1 MSDNDT
7 TIETREDAIKVLHDL
22 KAEQKRLSERGDA
35 LETQLEQ
42 KAADL
47 VAVQKVLAESAVP
60 RVEAVSEK
68 EATLRKY
75 IRQDG
80 SLDAAAMCSD
90 EVDRGE
96 WHAEFKSLVDDRNLV
111 KMLKADGHTPKMDAR
126 VARHMA
132 CAPDVIRRVFSD
144 AAGVGTEWIPTVLVP
159 ELAKAVY
166 TPKAV
171 EQLFPT
177 WEMQSKNLDIPFQ
190 TLNVKPYLKSSA
202 TYGTITADDDTTSKV
217 SVVAKSIAARIS
229 ADEDSTE
236 DALMGALSVLRESVA
251 DSIASGVE
259 DAIINSDSTA
269 NHQDMDIAASPNVWD
284 IRGRWGG
291 STGSASDHRRS
302 WLGLRPHAFDASSTL
317 DVSAQT
323 YAVLMELR
331 SKLAGPQGAGGD
343 LALIISPEAYVTFL
357 LDLEQ
362 TATVDKLGAQA
373 TVLTGQVAS
382 IAGMPVVVSDY
393 ISADME
399 TTGLRA
405 SPFTGTKTGCLI
417 VNRSRYF
424 MGNYRQMTT
433 DVQREIVNGLVDIVA
448 TRRCAFFSLDAAT
461 TASVAYGFNI

>member
-1 MSDNDT
+1 MPDIN
-7 TIETREDAIKVLHDL
+7 TREDAIKVLADI
-22 KAEQKRLSERGDA
+22 KAEQKRLSDSNRDLKEN
-35 LETQLEQ
+35 LEQ

-47 VAVQKVLAESAVP
+47 KAVQQKLAESAAP
-60 RVEAVSEK
+60 RVQTVSEK
-68 EATLRKY
+68 EATLRTY

-90 EVDRGE
+90 EVDRGD
-96 WHAEFKSLVDDRNLV
+96 WHADFKRLVDDRNLV
-111 KMLKADGHTPKMDAR
+111 KMLKADGRTPKMDSR
-126 VARHMA
+126 IARHMES
-132 CAPDVIRRVFSD
+132 APDIIQRVFSD
-144 AAGVGTEWIPTVLVP
+144 AAGVGADWIPDVMVP

-177 WEMQSKNLDIPFQ
+177 WEMQSKNLEIPFQ

-202 TYGTITADDDTTSKV
+202 TYGTITAEDDTASKV
-217 SVVAKSIAARIS
+217 SVVAQSFAARIS

-236 DALMGALSVLRESVA
+236 DALMGALSVLRDSVA

-259 DAIINSDSTA
+259 DAIINGDSTA

-284 IRGRWGG
+284 IRSRWGSG
-291 STGSASDHRRS
+291 TGTASDHRRA
-302 WLGLRPHAFDASSTL
+302 WLGLRAHSFDATSTL
-317 DVSAQT
+317 DVAAQS

-343 LALIISPEAYVTFL
+343 LALIISPEAYCTFL
-357 LDLEQ
+357 LDLTE
-362 TATVDKLGAQA
+362 TATIDKLGAQA

-399 TTGLRA
+399 ATGLRA
-405 SPFTGTKTGCLI
+405 SPFTGTSTGCLI

-448 TRRCAFFSLDAAT
+448 TRRCAFFSLDDAT

>member
-1 MSDNDT
+1 MSDIN
-7 TIETREDAIKVLHDL
+7 TREDAIKVLADI
-22 KAEQKRLSERGDA
+22 KAEQKRLADSNRDLKEG
-35 LETQLEQ
+35 LEA

-47 VAVQKVLAESAVP
+47 KAAQQKLAESAAP
-60 RVEAVSEK
+60 RVETVSEK
-68 EATLRKY
+68 EATLRTY

-90 EVDRGE
+90 EVDRGD
-96 WHAEFKSLVDDRNLV
+96 WHADFKRLVDDRNLV
-111 KMLKADGHTPKMDAR
+111 KMLKADGRTPKMDSR
-126 VARHMA
+126 IARHMES
-132 CAPDVIRRVFSD
+132 APDIIQRVFSD
-144 AAGVGTEWIPTVLVP
+144 AAGVGADWIPDVMVP

-177 WEMQSKNLDIPFQ
+177 WEMTSKNLEIPFQ
-190 TLNVKPYLKSSA
+190 TLTVKPYLKSAA
-202 TYGTITADDDTTSKV
+202 TYGTITADDDSASKV
-217 SVVAKSIAARIS
+217 SVVAQSIAARIS

-251 DSIASGVE
+251 DSISSGVE
-259 DAIINSDSTA
+259 DAIINGDSTA

-284 IRGRWGG
+284 IRSRWGSG
-291 STGSASDHRRS
+291 TGTAADHRRA
-302 WLGLRPHAFDASSTL
+302 WLGLRAHSFDALSTL

-331 SKLAGPQGAGGD
+331 AKLDGPQGAGGD
-343 LALIISPEAYVTFL
+343 LALIVSPEAYVTFL
-357 LDLEQ
+357 LDLTE
-362 TATVDKLGAQA
+362 TATVDKMGAQA

-393 ISADME
+393 ISSDME
-399 TTGLRA
+399 TSGLHE
-405 SPFTGTKTGCLI
+405 SPFTGTTTGCLI

>member
-1 MSDNDT
+1 MSDINS
-7 TIETREDAIKVLHDL
+7 REDALKVLADI
-22 KAEQKRLSERGDA
+22 KAEQKRLSESNRD
-35 LETQLEQ
+35 LKENLEQ

-47 VAVQKVLAESAVP
+47 KAAQQKIAESAAP
-60 RVEAVSEK
+60 RVETISEK
-68 EATLRKY
+68 EATLRTY

-90 EVDRGE
+90 EVDRGD
-96 WHAEFKSLVDDRNLV
+96 WHADFKRLVDDRNLV
-111 KMLKADGHTPKMDAR
+111 KMLKADGRTPKMDSR
-126 VARHMA
+126 IARHMES
-132 CAPDVIRRVFSD
+132 APDIIQRVFSD
-144 AAGVGTEWIPTVLVP
+144 AAGVGADWIPDVMVP

-177 WEMQSKNLDIPFQ
+177 WEMTSKNLEIPFQ
-190 TLNVKPYLKSSA
+190 TLTVKPYLKSAS
-202 TYGTITADDDTTSKV
+202 TYGTITADDDAASKV
-217 SVVAKSIAARIS
+217 SVVAQSIAARIS

-236 DALMGALSVLRESVA
+236 DALMGALSVLRDSVA

-259 DAIINSDSTA
+259 DAIINGDSTA
-269 NHQDMDIAASPNVWD
+269 NHQDMDVAATPNVWD

-291 STGSASDHRRS
+291 STGTAADHRRA
-302 WLGLRPHAFDASSTL
+302 WLGLRAHSFDAGSTL
-317 DVSAQT
+317 DVNAQT
-323 YAVLMELR
+323 YAALMELR
-331 SKLAGPQGAGGD
+331 AKLDGPQGAGGD
-343 LALIISPEAYVTFL
+343 LALIVSPEAYVTFL
-357 LDLEQ
+357 LDLTE
-362 TATVDKLGAQA
+362 TATVDKMGAQA

-393 ISADME
+393 ISSDME
-399 TTGLRA
+399 TTGLHA
-405 SPFTGTKTGCLI
+405 SPFTGTTTGCLI